1 MDKQLTEPASAS
13 TSGRMLQR
21 FESLLDPT
29 APSPAAPP
37 VAGLL
42 RFYWHYVRQARW
54 LTAGLFLGGGVIAV
68 LDASIPAFIGRVVS
82 MVSTHAPASLF
93 HDAWPQLAVMAAVL
107 LLARPAAMFWQNVM
121 INQVVNP
128 GLSNMIRWQNHW
140 HVVRQSWTFF
150 QNDFAGRIA
159 NRVLQTGPALRESLV
174 MTFDA
179 AWYIVVYGSSA
190 VALLA
195 ASDWRLAIPIVIWF
209 ACYAAMLRWF
219 VPRMRER
226 SRHVSEMRS
235 NLTGRVVDSYTNI
248 LTVKL
253 FARARDEDAW
263 VRDSVDDHT
272 TAFRDQ
278 TRMITG
284 YVMCLAAMNALLLVS
299 TASVAIGQWSEGR
312 IAVGTVAMA
321 LPLAWQIAN
330 IAGWVA
336 RSITSV
342 FENIGTVQDG
352 MRSIDVERQM
362 PDPPGATE
370 LRVTGGDIRFES
382 VYFDY
387 GRERD
392 ITEHGR
398 PVVLHGI
405 DLTIA
410 PGERVGLVGPSG
422 AGKSTLVNLLLHFY
436 EPSGGRILIDSQ
448 DISMTTQESLRAQI
462 AMVTQDT
469 SLLHRSIRD
478 NIRYGRPGATEAMIE
493 DAARLAQAHEFIL
506 ELEDWHGRHGY
517 DAHVGERGVKLSGG
531 QRQRV
536 ALARVILKDAPILV
550 LDEATSALD
559 SEVEAAIQSQL
570 DGLMDGRTVI
580 AIAHRLSTIARMDRL
595 VVLDRGRIVE
605 TGTHAALLARGG
617 TYARMWQRQ
626 SGGFIMDP
634 IVARAVG

>member
-1 MDKQLTEPASAS
+1 
-13 TSGRMLQR
+13 MLRR

-29 APSPAAPP
+29 TASPDPPP
-37 VAGLL
+37 VGGLL
-42 RFYWHYVRQARW
+42 QFYWHYVRQVRW
-54 LTAGLFLGGGVIAV
+54 LVVGLFLGGGVIAM
-68 LDASIPAFIGRVVS
+68 LDAAIPAFIGRVVS
-82 MVSTHAPASLF
+82 LVSTQAPDALWR
-93 HDAWPQLAVMAAVL
+93 DAWPQLLGMAGVL
-107 LLARPAAMFWQNVM
+107 VLARPAAMLWQNVM

-128 GLSNMIRWQNHW
+128 GLSNMVRWQNHW

-159 NRVLQTGPALRESLV
+159 NRVMQTGPSLRESLV

-190 VALLA
+190 VVLLA
-195 ASDWRLAIPIVIWF
+195 SVDWRLALPILLWF
-209 ACYAAMLRWF
+209 VTYASLLQWF
-219 VPRMRER
+219 VPRLRDR
-226 SRHVSEMRS
+226 SRYVSEMRS
-235 NLTGRVVDSYTNI
+235 MLTGRVVDSYTNI

-253 FARARDEDAW
+253 FARAHDEDAW
-263 VRDSVDDHT
+263 VRDAVDAHT
-272 TAFRDQ
+272 DAFRNQ

-284 YVMCLAAMNALLLVS
+284 YTVTLVVMNALLVVG
-299 TASVAIGQWSEGR
+299 TAGVALWQWSIGR
-312 IAVGTVAMA
+312 VTVGTVAMA
-321 LPLAWQIAN
+321 IPLAWQIAN

-336 RSITSV
+336 RSVTSV

-352 MRSIDVERQM
+352 RRSIDLERDM
-362 PDPPGATE
+362 PDPPGATD
-370 LRVTGGDIRFES
+370 LVVQGGEIRFEG
-382 VYFDY
+382 VHFDY
-387 GRERD
+387 GR
-392 ITEHGR
+392 TGR
-398 PVVLHGI
+398 TAPAVLHGI
-405 DLTIA
+405 DLVIA

-436 EPSGGRILIDSQ
+436 DPSRGRILIDGQ
-448 DISMTTQESLRAQI
+448 DVTRVTQESLRAQI

-478 NIRYGRPGATEAMIE
+478 NIRYGRPEATDAMIE
-493 DAARLAQAHEFIL
+493 EVAHRAEAHDFIL
-506 ELEDWHGRHGY
+506 ELEDWNGRRGY

-559 SEVEAAIQSQL
+559 SEVEAAIQQQL

-617 TYARMWQRQ
+617 TYARLWRRQ
-626 SGGFIMDP
+626 SGGFIADP
-634 IVARAVG
+634 TDEALATAAK

>member
-1 MDKQLTEPASAS
+1 MF
-13 TSGRMLQR
+13 RR
-21 FESLLDPT
+21 FEALLDPT
-29 APSPAAPP
+29 APAPDAPP

-42 RFYWHYVRQARW
+42 RFYWHFIRQARW
-54 LTAGLFLGGGVIAV
+54 LTAGLFVGGGVIAM

-82 MVSTHAPASLF
+82 LVSTHTPEALLR
-93 HDAWPQLAVMAAVL
+93 DGGEQLAVMAAVL
-107 LLARPAAMFWQNVM
+107 LLARPAAMLWQNLM

-195 ASDWRLAIPIVIWF
+195 ATDWRLAVPILLWF
-209 ACYAAMLRWF
+209 ACYAGMLRWF
-219 VPRMRER
+219 VPRLRDR
-226 SRHVSEMRS
+226 SRRVSEMRS

-263 VRDSVDDHT
+263 VRDAVDDHT

-278 TRMITG
+278 TRMITF
-284 YVMCLAAMNALLLVS
+284 YSLTLVVMNALLLVS
-299 TASVAIGQWSEGR
+299 TAADALWQWRIGR
-312 IAVGTVAMA
+312 ISVGTVAMA

-352 MRSIDVERQM
+352 MRSIDVARQM

-370 LRVTGGDIRFES
+370 LLVTGGEIRFDH
-382 VYFDY
+382 VHFDY
-387 GRERD
+387 GRAARAA
-392 ITEHGR
+392 
-398 PVVLHGI
+398 PAVLHGI

-436 EPSGGRILIDSQ
+436 NPSQGRILIDGQ
-448 DISMTTQESLRAQI
+448 DIIQATQESLRAQI

-478 NIRYGRPGATEAMIE
+478 NIRYGRPQATDAMIE
-493 DAARLAQAHEFIL
+493 DAARRAQAHDFIVD
-506 ELEDWHGRHGY
+506 LEDWHGRHGY

-605 TGTHAALLARGG
+605 VGTHAALLARGG
-617 TYARMWQRQ
+617 VYARMWQRQ
-626 SGGFIMDP
+626 SGGFITDP
-634 IVARAVG
+634 LIGSLPAAAQ